1 MVMLQFICT
10 FAGKFQTDVMLQNPK
25 RYTITAALPYTNGP
39 IHIGHLAGVYVPS
52 DIYARYLRLQGRDVA
67 FICGSDEHGVAISMK
82 AKKEGITPQEV
93 IDKYHHIIKTSFEDF
108 GISFDNYSR
117 TSAKVHHDTASEFFK
132 KLYSEGKFIEEVTEQ
147 LYDAQADQFLADR
160 FVTGTCPKCGNES
173 AYGDQ
178 CENCGTSLNATD
190 LINPKSTI
198 TGTVPVLK
206 STKHWFLPLDQ
217 YDAFLREWILKGH
230 EKDWKPNV
238 YGQVKS
244 WLEDGLKPRAVT
256 RDLDWGIPVPVE
268 GAEGKVLYVWF
279 DAPIGYISS
288 TKEWAEREGKDWEP
302 YWKSNDTKLVHF
314 IGKDNI
320 VFHCIIFP
328 AMLKAEGSYIMPD
341 NVPANEFLNLEG
353 NKLSTSKNWAVWLHE
368 YLQDFPGQ
376 QDVLRYS
383 LTATAPETKDND
395 FTWKDFQARNNNEL
409 VAVFGNF
416 INRVVVLTN
425 KYYNGEVP
433 APNEFSDVDEATLT
447 EMRAY
452 PAVIASSI
460 ERYRFRE
467 ALSELMN
474 LARLGNKYLADEEP
488 WKVIKENPERVKTQ
502 MYVALQI
509 ASALAVL
516 SEPFLPFTAAKL
528 KGILKLDERPESVIA
543 VGIVDETLSFNDSRN
558 SRATGWN
565 DVSVNQNLIPAGHVI
580 GQAELLFAKIEDETI
595 QQQVDKLEATKTANK
610 AANKVAAPQ
619 KDLIQYDDFAKMDI
633 RTGTILE
640 AEKMP
645 KANKLLV
652 LKVDTGID
660 VRTIVS
666 GIAESF
672 SPEEIIGKRVTVL
685 VNLAPRALRGVE
697 SQGMILMTQNAEGK
711 LVFVNP
717 DTDGVGNGETI
728 S

>member
-1 MVMLQFICT
+1 MLE
-10 FAGKFQTDVMLQNPK
+10 NPK

-52 DIYARYLRLQGRDVA
+52 DIYARYLRLQGKDVA
-67 FICGSDEHGVAISMK
+67 FMCGSDEHGVAISMK

-93 IDKYHHIIKTSFEDF
+93 IDKYDGIIRKSFIDF

-117 TSAKVHHDTASEFFK
+117 TSSKIHHDTAQEFFR
-132 KLYSEGKFIEEVTEQ
+132 KLYDNNDFIEEVTEQ
-147 LYDAQADQFLADR
+147 LYDAKADQFLADR
-160 FVTGTCPKCGNES
+160 FVVGTCPKCGNEE

-178 CENCGTSLNATD
+178 CEKCGSTLNATD

-198 TGTVPVLK
+198 TGETPILK
-206 STKHWFLPLDQ
+206 STKHWFLPLDRYQ
-217 YDAFLREWILKGH
+217 DFLNEWILVGH
-230 EKDWKPNV
+230 AKDWKTNV
-238 YGQVKS
+238 LGQVKS
-244 WLEDGLKPRAVT
+244 WLDDGLKPRAVT
-256 RDLDWGIPVPVE
+256 RDLDWGIDVPVD
-268 GAEGKVLYVWF
+268 GAEGKKLYVWF
-279 DAPIGYISS
+279 DAPIGYVSA
-288 TKEWAEREGKDWEP
+288 TKEWAAREGKNWED
-302 YWKSNDTKLVHF
+302 YWKKDDTKLVHF

-328 AMLKAEGSYIMPD
+328 AMLKAEGTYILPD

-368 YLQDFPGQ
+368 YLQDFPDK
-376 QDVLRYS
+376 QDSLRYA
-383 LTATAPETKDND
+383 LTSNAPETKDND

-409 VAVFGNF
+409 ASIFGNF

-425 KYYNGEVP
+425 KYYDGIVP
-433 APNEFSDVDEATLT
+433 NANDFSAVDEQTLA
-447 EMRAY
+447 ELKAY
-452 PAVIASSI
+452 PAVISSSI

-467 ALSELMN
+467 AQGEMMN
-474 LARLGNKYLADEEP
+474 VARLGNKYLADEEP
-488 WKVIKENPERVKTQ
+488 WKMIKTDHGRVQTQ

-509 ASALAVL
+509 AAALQIL
-516 SEPFLPFTAAKL
+516 CEPFLPFTSNKL
-528 KGILKLDERPESVIA
+528 ATILNLKDLKWNSVS
-543 VGIVDETLSFNDSRN
+543 ETSEL
-558 SRATGWN
+558 
-565 DVSVNQNLIPAGHVI
+565 LKPGHKI
-580 GQAELLFAKIEDETI
+580 RQAEILFSQIEDTEI
-595 QQQVDKLEATKTANK
+595 QKQIDKLEATKVANK
-610 AANKVAAPQ
+610 AENAMIEPQ
-619 KDLIQYDDFAKMDI
+619 KETSTFEDFSKLDL
-633 RTGTILE
+633 RVGTIIE

-666 GIAESF
+666 GIAEHF
-672 SPEEIIGKRVTVL
+672 SPEEVVGKRVTVL

-697 SQGMILMTQNAEGK
+697 SQGMILMTNLPDGK

-717 DTDGVGNGETI
+717 DADGVSNGALI

>member
-1 MVMLQFICT
+1 MIQ
-10 FAGKFQTDVMLQNPK
+10 DPK

-39 IHIGHLAGVYVPS
+39 IHIGHLAGVYVPA
-52 DIYARYLRLQGRDVA
+52 DIYSRYLRLQGKDVA

-93 IDKYHHIIKTSFEDF
+93 IDKYDGIIRKSFEDF

-117 TSAKVHHDTASEFFK
+117 TSAKIHHDTASEFFR
-132 KLYSEGKFIEEVTEQ
+132 KLYDNGDFIEETTEQ
-147 LYDAQADQFLADR
+147 LYDAKADQFLADR
-160 FVTGTCPKCGNES
+160 FVTGTCPKCGNED

-178 CENCGTSLNATD
+178 CEKCGSTLNATD

-198 TGTVPVLK
+198 TGETPILK
-206 STKHWFLPLDQ
+206 STKHWFLPLNRYED
-217 YDAFLREWILKGH
+217 FLKKWILVEHKN
-230 EKDWKPNV
+230 DWKPNV

-244 WLEDGLKPRAVT
+244 WIDGGLEPRAVT
-256 RDLDWGIPVPVE
+256 RDLDWGIDVPVE
-268 GAEGKVLYVWF
+268 GAEGKKLYVWF

-288 TKEWAEREGKDWEP
+288 TKEWASREGKDWEP
-302 YWKSNDTKLVHF
+302 YWKSQDTKLVHF

-320 VFHCIIFP
+320 VFHCVIFP
-328 AMLKAEGSYIMPD
+328 AMLKAEGSYILPD

-368 YLQDFPGQ
+368 YLQDFPEK
-376 QDVLRYS
+376 QDVLRYA
-383 LTATAPETKDND
+383 LTSNAPETKDND

-409 VAVFGNF
+409 VAIFGNF

-425 KYYNGEVP
+425 KYYDGIVP
-433 APNEFSDVDEATLT
+433 EPNEFSEVDEATLA
-447 EMRAY
+447 ELKAY
-452 PAVIASSI
+452 PAVIASSL

-467 ALSELMN
+467 ALGELMN
-474 LARLGNKYLADEEP
+474 VARLGNKYLADEEP
-488 WKVIKENPERVKTQ
+488 WKVIKDNPERVKTQ
-502 MYVALQI
+502 MFVALQI
-509 ASALAVL
+509 ASALATL
-516 SEPFLPFTAAKL
+516 AEPFLPFTSKKL
-528 KGILKLDERPESVIA
+528 SKILNIEP
-543 VGIVDETLSFNDSRN
+543 NN
-558 SRATGWN
+558 WN
-565 DVSVNQNLIPAGHVI
+565 LEFEDWNLTKAGHKI
-580 GQAELLFAKIEDETI
+580 GSPEVSGELLFAKIEDEEI
-595 QQQVDKLEATKTANK
+595 QKQIDKLEATKTANK
-610 AANKVAAPQ
+610 AENKKAEPQ
-619 KDLIQYDDFAKMDI
+619 KDLIQYEDFAKMDL
-633 RTGTILE
+633 RVGTILE

-672 SPEEIIGKRVTVL
+672 SPEEIVGRKVTVL

-697 SQGMILMTQNAEGK
+697 SQGMILMTTNAEGK

-717 DTDGVGNGETI
+717 DAEAGNGETI
-728 S
+728 N

>member
-1 MVMLQFICT
+1 MI
-10 FAGKFQTDVMLQNPK
+10 QNPK
-25 RYTITAALPYTNGP
+25 RYTVTAALPYTNGP
-39 IHIGHLAGVYVPS
+39 IHIGHLAGVYVPA
-52 DIYARYLRLQGRDVA
+52 DIYSRYLRLQDKDVA

-82 AKKEGITPQEV
+82 AKKEGITPQQV
-93 IDKYHHIIKTSFEDF
+93 IDKYHTIIKDSFENF

-117 TSAKVHHDTASEFFK
+117 TSSKIHHETASAFFR
-132 KLYSEGKFIEEVTEQ
+132 KLYDEGKFIEEVTEQ
-147 LYDAQADQFLADR
+147 LYDEEAHQFLADR
-160 FVTGTCPKCGNES
+160 FVTGTCPKCGNEE

-178 CENCGTSLNATD
+178 CEKCGSSLNATD

-198 TGTVPVLK
+198 TGSKPVLK
-206 STKHWFLPLDQ
+206 ETKHWFLPLDQ
-217 YDAFLREWILKGH
+217 YDAFLRKWILEGH
-230 EKDWKPNV
+230 KNNWKPNV

-288 TKEWAEREGKDWEP
+288 TKEWAQREGKNWEP
-302 YWKSNDTKLVHF
+302 YWKDADTKLVHF

-320 VFHCIIFP
+320 VFHCVIFP
-328 AMLKAEGSYIMPD
+328 AMLKAEGTYILPD

-368 YLQDFPGQ
+368 YLNDFPGQ
-376 QDVLRYS
+376 QDVLRYA
-383 LTATAPETKDND
+383 LTSNAPETKDND

-409 VAVFGNF
+409 VAIFGNF

-425 KYYNGEVP
+425 KYYDGEVP
-433 APNEFSDVDEATLT
+433 QPSEFAAIDEATLT

-452 PAVIASSI
+452 PAVISASI

-467 ALSELMN
+467 ALTELMN

-488 WKVIKENPERVKTQ
+488 WKVIKDNPERVKTQ

-509 ASALAVL
+509 AAALAVL
-516 SEPFLPFTAAKL
+516 SEPFLPFTAGKL
-528 KGILKLDERPESVIA
+528 KNILKLDERPEPVITM
-543 VGIVDETLSFNDSRN
+543 GIVDETLSANDAKRSH
-558 SRATGWN
+558 STKWN
-565 DVSVNQNLIPAGHVI
+565 DVALHTNLLPAGHHI
-580 GQAELLFAKIEDETI
+580 GQAELLFAKIEDEAI
-595 QQQVDKLEATKTANK
+595 QQQVEKLEATKTANAAENKK
-610 AANKVAAPQ
+610 AEPQ
-619 KDLIQYDDFAKMDI
+619 KELITYEDFAKLDM

-672 SPEEIIGKRVTVL
+672 KPEDIIGKRVTVL

-697 SQGMILMTQNAEGK
+697 SQGMILMTQDASGK

>member
-1 MVMLQFICT
+1 ML
-10 FAGKFQTDVMLQNPK
+10 KNPK

-52 DIYARYLRLQGRDVA
+52 DIYARYLRLQGKDVA

-93 IDKYHHIIKTSFEDF
+93 IDKYDGIIRQSFLDF

-117 TSAKVHHDTASEFFK
+117 TSSEIHHKTASEFFK
-132 KLYSEGKFIEEVTEQ
+132 KLYDNGDFIEETTDQ
-147 LYDAQADQFLADR
+147 LYDAKADQFLADR
-160 FVTGTCPKCGNES
+160 FVTGTCPKCDNPE

-178 CENCGTSLNATD
+178 CEKCGSTLNATD

-198 TGTVPVLK
+198 TGETPILK
-206 STKHWFLPLDQ
+206 STKHWFLPLNR
-217 YDAFLREWILKGH
+217 YETFLREWILEGH
-230 EKDWKPNV
+230 KNDWKPNV

-244 WLEDGLKPRAVT
+244 WVDGGLEPRAVT
-256 RDLDWGIPVPVE
+256 RDLDWGIDVPVP
-268 GAEGKVLYVWF
+268 GAEGKKLYVWF
-279 DAPIGYISS
+279 DAPIGYISA
-288 TKEWAEREGKDWEP
+288 TKEWAAREGKDWEP
-302 YWKSNDTKLVHF
+302 YWKDADTKLVHF

-328 AMLKAEGSYIMPD
+328 AMLKAEGSYILPD

-368 YLQDFPGQ
+368 YLQDFPDK
-376 QDVLRYS
+376 QDSLRYA
-383 LTATAPETKDND
+383 LTANAPETKDND

-409 VAVFGNF
+409 AAIFGNF

-425 KYYNGEVP
+425 KYYAGIVP
-433 APNEFSDVDEATLT
+433 TPNEFSEVDEQTLT
-447 EMRAY
+447 ELKAY
-452 PAVIASSI
+452 PAVISSSI

-467 ALSELMN
+467 ALGELMN
-474 LARLGNKYLADEEP
+474 VARLGNKYLADEEP
-488 WKVIKENPERVKTQ
+488 WKMIKENPVRVQTQ

-509 ASALAVL
+509 ASALAIL
-516 SEPFLPFTAAKL
+516 SEPFLPFTSSKL
-528 KGILKLDERPESVIA
+528 CNILDIKV
-543 VGIVDETLSFNDSRN
+543 NN
-558 SRATGWN
+558 WN
-565 DVSVNQNLIPAGHVI
+565 LEFENWNLTKPGHQI
-580 GQAELLFAKIEDETI
+580 GQAEILFPQIEDAEI
-595 QQQVDKLEATKTANK
+595 QKQLDKLEATKTANQVENTK
-610 AANKVAAPQ
+610 AEPQ
-619 KDLIQYDDFAKMDI
+619 RETITFEDFAKVDLRI
-633 RTGTILE
+633 GTIIE

-666 GIAESF
+666 GIAEHF
-672 SPEEIIGKRVTVL
+672 TPEEVIGKRVTIL

-697 SQGMILMTQNAEGK
+697 SEGMLLLTNTAEGK

-717 DTDGVGNGETI
+717 DAEGVINGAMI

>member
-1 MVMLQFICT
+1 MIP
-10 FAGKFQTDVMLQNPK
+10 NPK

-52 DIYARYLRLQGRDVA
+52 DIYSRYLRLQGKDVA

-82 AKKEGITPQEV
+82 AKKEGITPQQV
-93 IDKYHHIIKTSFEDF
+93 IDKYDGIIRQSFVDF

-117 TSAKVHHDTASEFFK
+117 TSSKIHHDTASDFFR
-132 KLYSEGKFIEEVTEQ
+132 KLYDKGDFIEEVTEQ
-147 LYDAQADQFLADR
+147 LYDAKADQFLADR
-160 FVTGTCPKCGNES
+160 FVTGTCPKCENPE

-178 CENCGTSLNATD
+178 CERCGSTLNATD

-198 TGTVPVLK
+198 TGETPILK
-206 STKHWFLPLDQ
+206 ETKHWFLPLDR
-217 YDAFLREWILKGH
+217 YEDFLREWILEGH
-230 EKDWKPNV
+230 KNDWKTNV
-238 YGQVKS
+238 LGQVKS
-244 WLEDGLKPRAVT
+244 WLDDGLKPRAVT
-256 RDLDWGIPVPVE
+256 RDLDWGIDVPVE
-268 GAEGKVLYVWF
+268 GAEGKKLYVWF

-288 TKEWAEREGKDWEP
+288 TKEWAAKEGKDWEP
-302 YWKSNDTKLVHF
+302 YWKDADTKLVHF

-328 AMLKAEGSYIMPD
+328 AMLKAEGSYILPD

-368 YLQDFPGQ
+368 YLQEFPNQ
-376 QDVLRYS
+376 QDVLRYA
-383 LTATAPETKDND
+383 LTSNAPETKDND

-425 KYYNGEVP
+425 KYYDGIIPN
-433 APNEFSDVDEATLT
+433 PNEFTDVDEATLT
-447 EMRAY
+447 ELKAY
-452 PAVIASSI
+452 PEVISSSI

-467 ALSELMN
+467 ALGEMMN
-474 LARLGNKYLADEEP
+474 VARLGNKYLADEEP
-488 WKVIKENPERVKTQ
+488 WKMVKENPERVQTQ

-509 ASALAVL
+509 AAALSVL
-516 SEPFLPFTAAKL
+516 AEPFLPFTATKL
-528 KGILKLDERPESVIA
+528 ENMLQCKLA
-543 VGIVDETLSFNDSRN
+543 
-558 SRATGWN
+558 WN
-565 DVSVNQNLIPAGHVI
+565 DVSIKSDLLPAGSKI
-580 GQAELLFAKIEDETI
+580 GQAELLFSKIEDEEVQKQI
-595 QQQVDKLEATKTANK
+595 DKLEATKKANIMENTK
-610 AANKVAAPQ
+610 AEPQ
-619 KDLIQYDDFAKMDI
+619 KDIATFDDFTKLDI
-633 RTGTILE
+633 RVGTILE

-666 GIAESF
+666 GIAEHF
-672 SPEEIIGKRVTVL
+672 SPEEVIGKRVTVL

-697 SQGMILMTQNAEGK
+697 SAGMILMTNNAEGK

-717 DTDGVGNGETI
+717 DADGVMNGALI